1 MPLYFTEQILHNHII
16 TDYGHAII
24 IDCNINILILYY
36 DILQTSCFLFNIMSI
51 ILLLITMM
59 KLFKTVLCN

>member
-36 DILQTSCFLFNIMSI
+36 YILQTLCFLFNIIAYDFTINYNDEI
-51 ILLLITMM
+51 I
-59 KLFKTVLCN
+59 